1 MIRRIAT
8 LSLLAVAG
16 LTSLNAGAA
25 TQYHRVV
32 WDGDPAREA
41 VIGFSPNGESEQPYV
56 QYGTST
62 DEATWLSKQPSY
74 DHVFAGDLLS
84 YFVRLD
90 NLTPDSPVYYRVCDQ
105 QGCGERFWFRT
116 APIDNSEF
124 VMIAGGDTRT
134 GWTNRRMG
142 NQLVAK
148 VRPLFIL
155 HGGDYTSQN
164 SASQMAQ
171 YLEDWALTFSSD
183 QIDGKAYKRTY
194 PFIPTHGN
202 HEDYDYS
209 TLCKVFGV
217 DADGNGECNPFDT
230 YNVVNISPLLR
241 VYTLNSQFR
250 KSGWSS
256 YASQMN
262 EWLEQDLATHGEEN
276 IWRVAQY
283 HRPMFPHVS
292 SKSDSPDLFSWWAE
306 LFYQHSMNLVVE
318 SDSHLTKAT
327 RELKPDGNNFV
338 SSPTGGTVY
347 IGEGSW
353 GAAARSANDPKSWTL
368 DAASIQQVKVIQV
381 LKDSMTVRTAQFDT
395 SASTLTREEREAD
408 SLRLPENVNWWSLN
422 EVGETMEL
430 VQSADRLSILKN
442 QDPDTSPSFIRL
454 SATQD
459 VFVAQSQPDTNFDGH
474 EDGLLADAS
483 DSTYGRT
490 MSLMAFDVSSI
501 PTCVDIAGVKLEL
514 QVTNKSYGEYG
525 VHVTAEEWKDSSATW
540 NSVDGEQIAGRTL
553 TQFIPSST
561 GTVDVDLT
569 DSHLLDL
576 WKHDGNFGLVIA
588 SAGTTDGL
596 DFDSS
601 ETGTPP
607 ALVVSYNERKDC
619 ETPVNSLSLPTS
631 DDTFIASNKASDN
644 FNNHADGLL
653 ADLLDTKY
661 GKTNALM
668 KFDVSALPEGLEIDS
683 VILALHVTNASTG
696 NFELYR
702 VNQNWNEQTATWQSI
717 YDNGGSGD
725 YLTTFSPKETGVY
738 RIDLTNSDLLQ
749 SWLNGENTG
758 LIIVPKSLNGLDI
771 SSRELGMGPVL
782 TVTYH

>member
-8 LSLLAVAG
+8 LSLIAVAG

-32 WDGDPAREA
+32 WDSDPAREA

-62 DEATWLSKQPSY
+62 DEATWLTKQPSY
-74 DHVFAGDLLS
+74 EHVFGGDLLS

-262 EWLEQDLATHGEEN
+262 EWLEQDLATHGDEN
-276 IWRVAQY
+276 TWRVAQY

-327 RELKPDGNNFV
+327 RELKPDGNDFV

-381 LKDSMTVRTAQFDT
+381 LKDSMTVRTAQFDA
-395 SASTLTREEREAD
+395 SASTLTREERETD

-454 SATQD
+454 PATQD
-459 VFVAQSQPDTNFDGH
+459 VFVAQSQPDTNFDEH

-483 DSTYGRT
+483 DSTYGST
-490 MSLMAFDVSSI
+490 MSLMTFDVSSI

-525 VHVTAEEWKDSSATW
+525 VHVATEAWKDSSATW

-553 TQFIPSST
+553 THFIPSST

-576 WKHDGNFGLVIA
+576 WDHDGNFGLVIA
-588 SAGTTDGL
+588 SAGTTDGV

-619 ETPVNSLSLPTS
+619 ETPINSLSLPTS
-631 DDTFIASNKASDN
+631 GDTFIASSKASEN

-661 GKTNALM
+661 GKTNALI
-668 KFDVSALPEGLEIDS
+668 KFDVSALPEGVEVDS
-683 VILALHVTNASTG
+683 VVLALHVTNASTG

-702 VNQNWNEQTATWQSI
+702 VNKNWNEQTATWQSI

-738 RIDLTNSDLLQ
+738 RIDLTNSGLLQ

>member
-8 LSLLAVAG
+8 LSLLAITG
-16 LTSLNAGAA
+16 LTCLNAGAA

-32 WDGDPAREA
+32 WDSDPAREA

-62 DEATWLSKQPSY
+62 DETTWLTKQPSY
-74 DHVFAGDLLS
+74 NHVFGGDLLS
-84 YFVRLD
+84 YFVRLE

-183 QIDGKAYKRTY
+183 QIDGIAYKRTY

-262 EWLEQDLATHGEEN
+262 QWLEQDLATHGTQN
-276 IWRVAQY
+276 VWRVAQY

-292 SKSDSPDLFSWWAE
+292 SKSDSPDLFNWWAN
-306 LFYQHSMNLVVE
+306 LFYQHGMNLVVE

-327 RELKPDGNNFV
+327 RELKPDGSGFV
-338 SSPTGGTVY
+338 TSPSGGTVY

-381 LKDSMTVRTAQFDT
+381 LPDTMTVRTAQFDA
-395 SASTLTREEREAD
+395 SASTLTREDRQAD
-408 SLRLPENVNWWSLN
+408 RLRLPENVNWWSLN
-422 EVGETMEL
+422 EVGETMDL
-430 VQSADRLSILKN
+430 VQSSDGLSILKN
-442 QDPDTSPSFIRL
+442 QNPGPSPSFIRL
-454 SATQD
+454 PVTQD

-474 EDGLLADAS
+474 QDGLLADAS
-483 DSTYGRT
+483 DSAYGRT
-490 MSLMAFDVSSI
+490 MSLMAFDISSI

-514 QVTNKSYGEYG
+514 QVTNKSYGAYG
-525 VHVTAEEWKDSSATW
+525 VHIAEEAWTDSSATW
-540 NSVDGEQIAGRTL
+540 NSVGGEQIAARTL
-553 TQFIPSST
+553 TQFTPSST
-561 GTVDVDLT
+561 GKFDVDLT

-576 WKHDGNFGLVIA
+576 WAHDGNFGIVVA
-588 SAGTTDGL
+588 SSGTTDGL
-596 DFDSS
+596 DFNSS

-607 ALVVSYNERKDC
+607 ALVVSYHERKDC
-619 ETPVNSLSLPTS
+619 EAPVNSLSLPTS
-631 DDTFIASNKASDN
+631 DDTFIASSKSSEN
-644 FNNHADGLL
+644 FNNHSDGLL
-653 ADLLDTKY
+653 ADLLDSKY
-661 GKTNALM
+661 GKTNTLM
-668 KFDVSALPEGLEIDS
+668 KFDVSVLPEVAEIDS
-683 VILALHVTNASTG
+683 VVLALHVTNASTG
-696 NFELYR
+696 DFELYR
-702 VNQNWNEQTATWQSI
+702 VSQSWNEQTATWQSV
-717 YDNGGSGD
+717 YDNGGSSD
-725 YLTTFSPKETGVY
+725 YLTTFSPKEKGVY
-738 RIDLTNSDLLQ
+738 RIDLTHSGLLQ

-782 TVTYH
+782 TITYH